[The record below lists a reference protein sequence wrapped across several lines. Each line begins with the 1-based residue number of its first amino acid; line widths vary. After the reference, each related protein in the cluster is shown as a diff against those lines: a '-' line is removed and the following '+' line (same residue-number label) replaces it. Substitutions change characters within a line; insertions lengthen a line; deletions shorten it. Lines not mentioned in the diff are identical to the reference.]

1 MSVINLEQKQ
11 IRLKQFLQR
20 ISEDE
25 SLCQKKSIIDESR
38 SMTELLLM
46 SGYGPWNESIDL
58 ARLITLL
65 LEKRGMKG
73 CSEAMMEHI
82 LNGGTIDG
90 FLQS

>member
-1 MSVINLEQKQ
+1 MNAINLEQKQ
-11 IRLKQFLQR
+11 IRLKLFLQR

-25 SLCQKKSIIDESR
+25 SLCQQKSSTDTSR

-46 SGYGPWNESIDL
+46 SGYGSWNESIDL
-58 ARLITLL
+58 ARLMTLL
-65 LEKRGMKG
+65 LRKRGTEG

-90 FLQS
+90 FLQG